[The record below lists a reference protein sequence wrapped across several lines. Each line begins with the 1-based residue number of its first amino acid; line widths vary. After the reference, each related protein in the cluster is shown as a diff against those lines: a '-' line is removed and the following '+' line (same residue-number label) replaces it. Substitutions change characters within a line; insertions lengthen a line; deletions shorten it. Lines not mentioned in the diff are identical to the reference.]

1 MKPQDTV
8 ALVLAA
14 SVLLH
19 PIVTIAALAL
29 WGRSLQQIGGET
41 LEAIQVATLAVLA
54 GYLTKS

>member
-1 MKPQDTV
+1 MRPQDIV

-19 PIVTIAALAL
+19 PIATIIALAL
-29 WGRSLQQIGGET
+29 WGKTLTQIGGET

>member
-1 MKPQDTV
+1 MKPQDAV

-19 PIVTIAALAL
+19 PIATIAALAL